1 MGLRM
6 TSLKGRLIGVAIVW
20 ILIGVLVAGVA
31 LSTVFKTHVT
41 QQFYEELYVHLDELQ
56 GLATVT
62 PSGLQLQ
69 RPLSDPRYDL
79 PLSGYYWEIQ
89 KPGSIVARSASL
101 QGGMLRIS
109 PDDPPDATVHTH
121 MVDGPTGQILIAER
135 AHWYNPSDPPL
146 RFIIGTDRRHLES
159 VLQGFNRTLA
169 WSMSA
174 FAGSMIIAASGLIL
188 FALRPLNYL
197 RTALNRVRSGSEKNL
212 QGNFPQE
219 VQPLVDDL
227 NAMLKSMTALMIR
240 ARAQAGNLAHGL
252 KTPLAILTDEAYR
265 IEDKGLPQS
274 SVIILDQCR
283 RMQTQIDYQIARA
296 RAVAMHSVPGT
307 LASVGKAGADVTS
320 ALSRLYQPKGIV
332 IENGIPSS
340 LTAACDA
347 QDLNEMLANLV
358 DNACKHAKGRV
369 LLSCSEASPQ
379 HAVRVA
385 VEDDGPGLPPEA
397 FEVVFNVGERWDSQ
411 APGSGL
417 GLSIVRDLVRLYG
430 GDVALETSPLGGL
443 KVVLDLPRFR
453 ALDDRVR

>member
-1 MGLRM
+1 M
-6 TSLKGRLIGVAIVW
+6 TSLKGRLIGVAVVW
-20 ILIGVLVAGVA
+20 ILVGVLVSGVA

-56 GLATVT
+56 GLVTVT
-62 PSGLQLQ
+62 SSGPHLQ
-69 RPLSDPRYDL
+69 RPLSDPRYDV
-79 PLSGYYWEIQ
+79 PLSGYYWEVQ
-89 KPGSIVARSASL
+89 KPGRIVASSTSL
-101 QGGMLRIS
+101 QGGVLLGIP
-109 PDDPPDATVHTH
+109 PDDPPDGTVHTH
-121 MVDGPTGQILIAER
+121 MIDGPTGKVLVAER
-135 AHWYNPSDPPL
+135 VHRYNPSDPPL

-159 VLQGFNRTLA
+159 VLQGFNSTLA
-169 WSMSA
+169 WSMGA

-188 FALRPLNYL
+188 FALRPLHYL
-197 RTALNRVRSGSEKNL
+197 RTALNRVRSGSEKKL

-219 VQPLVDDL
+219 VQPLVDEL
-227 NAMLKSMTALMIR
+227 NAMLRSMTELMIR

-307 LASVGKAGADVTS
+307 LTSVGKAGAEVTS

-332 IENGIPSS
+332 IENDIPSTV
-340 LTAACDA
+340 TAACDA

-369 LLSCSEASPQ
+369 LLSCAEESPQ
-379 HAVRVA
+379 HTVRVV

-397 FEVVFNVGERWDSQ
+397 FEVVFNVGERWDSE

-430 GDVALETSPLGGL
+430 GDIALDTSSLGGL

-453 ALDDRVR
+453 TLDDRVS

>member
-1 MGLRM
+1 M
-6 TSLKGRLIGVAIVW
+6 TSLKGRLIGVAVVW
-20 ILIGVLVAGVA
+20 ILVGVLVSGVA

-56 GLATVT
+56 GLVTVT
-62 PSGLQLQ
+62 SSGPHLQ
-69 RPLSDPRYDL
+69 RPLSDPRYDV
-79 PLSGYYWEIQ
+79 PLSGYYWEVQ
-89 KPGSIVARSASL
+89 KPGRIVASSTSL
-101 QGGMLRIS
+101 QGGVLLGIP
-109 PDDPPDATVHTH
+109 PDDPPDGTVHTH
-121 MVDGPTGQILIAER
+121 MIDGPTGKVLVAER
-135 AHWYNPSDPPL
+135 VHRYNPSDPPL

-159 VLQGFNRTLA
+159 VLQGFNSTLA
-169 WSMSA
+169 WSMGA

-197 RTALNRVRSGSEKNL
+197 RTALNRVRSGSEKKL

-219 VQPLVDDL
+219 VQPLVDEL
-227 NAMLKSMTALMIR
+227 NAMLRSMTELMIR

-307 LASVGKAGADVTS
+307 LTSVGKAGAEVTS

-332 IENGIPSS
+332 IENDIPSTV
-340 LTAACDA
+340 TAACDA

-369 LLSCSEASPQ
+369 LLSCAEESPQ
-379 HAVRVA
+379 HTVRVV

-397 FEVVFNVGERWDSQ
+397 FEVVFNVGERWDSE

-430 GDVALETSPLGGL
+430 GDIALDTSSLGGL

-453 ALDDRVR
+453 TLDDRVS

>member
-1 MGLRM
+1 M
-6 TSLKGRLIGVAIVW
+6 TSLKGRLIGVAVVW
-20 ILIGVLVAGVA
+20 ILVGVLVSGVA

-56 GLATVT
+56 GLVTVT
-62 PSGLQLQ
+62 SSGPHLQ
-69 RPLSDPRYDL
+69 RPLSDPRYDV
-79 PLSGYYWEIQ
+79 PLSGYYWEVQ
-89 KPGSIVARSASL
+89 KPGRIVASSTSL
-101 QGGMLRIS
+101 QGGVLLGIP
-109 PDDPPDATVHTH
+109 PDDPPDGTVHTH
-121 MVDGPTGQILIAER
+121 MIDGPTGKVLVAER
-135 AHWYNPSDPPL
+135 VHRYNPSDPPL

-159 VLQGFNRTLA
+159 VLQGFNSTLA
-169 WSMSA
+169 WSMGA

-197 RTALNRVRSGSEKNL
+197 RTALNRVRSGSEKKL

-219 VQPLVDDL
+219 VQPLVDEL
-227 NAMLKSMTALMIR
+227 NAMLRSMTELMIR

-307 LASVGKAGADVTS
+307 LTSVGKAGAEVTS

-332 IENGIPSS
+332 IENDIPSTV
-340 LTAACDA
+340 TAACDA

-369 LLSCSEASPQ
+369 LLSCAEESPQ
-379 HAVRVA
+379 HTVRVV

-430 GDVALETSPLGGL
+430 GDIALDTSSLGGL

-453 ALDDRVR
+453 TLDDRVS

>member
-1 MGLRM
+1 M
-6 TSLKGRLIGVAIVW
+6 TSLKGRLIGVAVVW
-20 ILIGVLVAGVA
+20 ILVGVLVSGVA

-56 GLATVT
+56 GLVTVT
-62 PSGLQLQ
+62 SSGPHLQ
-69 RPLSDPRYDL
+69 RPLSDPRYDV
-79 PLSGYYWEIQ
+79 PLSGYYWEVQ
-89 KPGSIVARSASL
+89 KPGRIVASSTSL
-101 QGGMLRIS
+101 QGGVLLGIPPDDS
-109 PDDPPDATVHTH
+109 PDGTVHTH
-121 MVDGPTGQILIAER
+121 MIDGPTGKVLVAER
-135 AHWYNPSDPPL
+135 VHRYNPSDPPL

-159 VLQGFNRTLA
+159 VLQGFNSTLA
-169 WSMSA
+169 WSMGA

-197 RTALNRVRSGSEKNL
+197 RTALNRVRSGSEKKL

-219 VQPLVDDL
+219 VQPLVDEL
-227 NAMLKSMTALMIR
+227 NAMLRSMTELMIR

-307 LASVGKAGADVTS
+307 LTSVGKAGAEVTS

-332 IENGIPSS
+332 IENDIPSTV
-340 LTAACDA
+340 TAACDA

-369 LLSCSEASPQ
+369 LLSCAEESPQ
-379 HAVRVA
+379 HTVRVV

-430 GDVALETSPLGGL
+430 GDIALDTSSLGGL

-453 ALDDRVR
+453 TLDDRVS

>member
-1 MGLRM
+1 M
-6 TSLKGRLIGVAIVW
+6 TSLKGRLIGVAVVW
-20 ILIGVLVAGVA
+20 ILVGVLVSGVA

-56 GLATVT
+56 GLVTVT
-62 PSGLQLQ
+62 SSGPHLQ
-69 RPLSDPRYDL
+69 RPLSDPRYDV
-79 PLSGYYWEIQ
+79 PLSGYYWEVQ
-89 KPGSIVARSASL
+89 KPGRIVASSTSL
-101 QGGMLRIS
+101 QGGVLLGIP
-109 PDDPPDATVHTH
+109 PDDPPDGTVHTH
-121 MVDGPTGQILIAER
+121 MIDGPTGKVLVAER
-135 AHWYNPSDPPL
+135 VHRYNPSDPPL

-159 VLQGFNRTLA
+159 VLQGFNSTLA
-169 WSMSA
+169 WSMGA

-197 RTALNRVRSGSEKNL
+197 RTALNRVRSGSEKKL

-219 VQPLVDDL
+219 VQPLVDEL
-227 NAMLKSMTALMIR
+227 NAMLRSMTELMIR

-307 LASVGKAGADVTS
+307 LTSVGKAGAEVTS

-332 IENGIPSS
+332 IENDIPSTV
-340 LTAACDA
+340 TAACDA

-369 LLSCSEASPQ
+369 LLSCAEESPQ
-379 HAVRVA
+379 HTVRVV

-397 FEVVFNVGERWDSQ
+397 FEVVFNVGERWDSE
-411 APGSGL
+411 ATGSGL

-430 GDVALETSPLGGL
+430 GDIALDTSSLGGL

-453 ALDDRVR
+453 TLDDRVS

>member
-1 MGLRM
+1 M
-6 TSLKGRLIGVAIVW
+6 TSLKGRLIGVAVVW
-20 ILIGVLVAGVA
+20 ILVGVLVSGVA

-56 GLATVT
+56 GLVTVT
-62 PSGLQLQ
+62 SSGPHLQ
-69 RPLSDPRYDL
+69 RPLSDPRYDV
-79 PLSGYYWEIQ
+79 PLSGYYWEVQ
-89 KPGSIVARSASL
+89 KPGRIVASSTSL
-101 QGGMLRIS
+101 QGGVLLGIPPDDS
-109 PDDPPDATVHTH
+109 PDGTVHTH
-121 MVDGPTGQILIAER
+121 MIDGPTGKVLVAER
-135 AHWYNPSDPPL
+135 VHRYNPSDPPL

-159 VLQGFNRTLA
+159 VLQGFNSTLA
-169 WSMSA
+169 WSMGA

-197 RTALNRVRSGSEKNL
+197 RTALNRVRSGSEKKL

-219 VQPLVDDL
+219 VQPLVDEL
-227 NAMLKSMTALMIR
+227 NAMLRSMTELMIR

-307 LASVGKAGADVTS
+307 LTSVGKAGAEVTS

-332 IENGIPSS
+332 IENDIPSTV
-340 LTAACDA
+340 TAACDA

-369 LLSCSEASPQ
+369 LLSCAEESPQ
-379 HAVRVA
+379 HTVRVV

-397 FEVVFNVGERWDSQ
+397 FEVVFNVGERWDSE

-430 GDVALETSPLGGL
+430 GDIALDTSPLGGL

-453 ALDDRVR
+453 TLDDRVS